1 VSGHGV
7 CTRITS
13 LTEDTVMN
21 TRMNTRVLAPLAI
34 TLLILAGCGREAGQ
48 DVAPSPPQGG
58 SAAQSTANP
67 KAGGVSTGSGT
78 GTTGGQGNYGTSTP
92 TGPTGTGGGTTDTT
106 PSGTRSQEPASASR

>member
-1 VSGHGV
+1 MTPHA
-7 CTRITS
+7 
-13 LTEDTVMN
+13 
-21 TRMNTRVLAPLAI
+21 LATLAI
-34 TLLILAGCGREAGQ
+34 TLVALAGCGRDAGQ

-92 TGPTGTGGGTTDTT
+92 TGPTGTGGGTTDTS
-106 PSGTRSQEPASASR
+106 PSGTRSQAPASASSR